1 MKMRYEGCPLA
12 MAASKP
18 TAVYTPVAHGQS
30 RMCLLPVL
38 EARKAVSVDIRC
50 CLSANKLPKVAGK
63 VVFD

>member
-1 MKMRYEGCPLA
+1 

-18 TAVYTPVAHGQS
+18 TVVYTPVAHRQS

-50 CLSANKLPKVAGK
+50 CLSANKLPKAAGK
-63 VVFD
+63 VVLD